1 MTQAQS
7 QRAQTLDHHRSVLVA
22 ALLGVAIMAAVDQIV
37 FHQILAW
44 HHFYD
49 RSTPDIALLSDGV
62 LHAAELVMLVA
73 GLFLMA
79 DLSRRQA
86 LAKASAWGGL
96 FLGAGAFQ
104 LFDGIV
110 NHKILRLHQI
120 RYDVENLL
128 LYDLAW
134 NLTGAALIIIGA
146 IITWRAGRRL
156 KKARDSHVETSLP
169 EPR

>member
-7 QRAQTLDHHRSVLVA
+7 QRVQQVDHRRSVWVA
-22 ALLGVAIMAAVDQIV
+22 ALLGAAIMAAVDQIV

-49 RSTPDIALLSDGV
+49 RSTSDIALLSDGV

-73 GLFLMA
+73 GIFLMA

-86 LAKASAWGGL
+86 LHKASAWGGF

-104 LFDGIV
+104 IFDGVV

-120 RYDVENLL
+120 RYDVDNLL
-128 LYDLAW
+128 LYDLVW
-134 NLTGAALIIIGA
+134 NLAGAALLMIGA
-146 IITWRAGRRL
+146 MITWRAGRRL
-156 KKARDSHVETSLP
+156 KKARHSHV
-169 EPR
+169 